1 VGSAAAVPGTPAS
14 APGLSDPALATLY
27 RHGVELQLEGSY
39 ADLLDYLKTLEAM
52 PQRVLWGGISLKVE
66 QHPKA
71 VLTLRLYTISRDRH
85 WLEI

>member
-1 VGSAAAVPGTPAS
+1 
-14 APGLSDPALATLY
+14 
-27 RHGVELQLEGSY
+27 
-39 ADLLDYLKTLEAM
+39 M